1 MPRPIQAVIDSEAV
15 RYNLARVKE
24 RVSPSRVWAVVKA
37 DAYGHGIE
45 RIFPALAQAEGIAL
59 LDFSEAVKVRE
70 LAGKS
75 RFCCWRDF
83 FSQKICH

>member
-15 RYNLARVKE
+15 RDNLARVKE

-59 LDFSEAVKVRE
+59 LDFIEAVKVRE
-70 LAGKS
+70 LGWEKPVLLL
-75 RFCCWRDF
+75 
-83 FSQKICH
+83 

>member
-15 RYNLARVKE
+15 RYNLAGKE
-24 RVSPSRVWAVVKA
+24 RVSPSGMGSGKA

-70 LAGKS
+70 LGWQKPVLLLEG
-75 RFCCWRDF
+75 F